1 MSNTH
6 YARIMGTTCTTV
18 VVLAVCGPEQVPSPL
33 PNFESVDEPTGRHP
47 DLPSPDE
54 LELCFRRVPIPRC

>member
-1 MSNTH
+1 MSNTR
-6 YARIMGTTCTTV
+6 YAKIMGNGLHRSGGARC
-18 VVLAVCGPEQVPSPL
+18 LWPKAAPESVP
-33 PNFESVDEPTGRHP
+33 NVESVDESTGRHL